1 MTIRQKTLQLFY
13 PVFNSLT
20 SLLGKNNKKLQSKT
34 MAPVSFYDLKLTLNN
49 GKLFHFSELKNR
61 KVMIVNTA
69 SDCGFTNQYEGLQA
83 LHEKYKESLQ
93 IIGFPA
99 NDFGEQEKGAD
110 ETIEQFCKI
119 NYGVTFPLAQKSTV
133 IKNENQHEVY
143 QWLTDENKNGWNY
156 VAPSWNFCKYL
167 IDEEGHLTHFFE
179 AAIEPMGKEIT
190 TAIEVPPKIHS
201 S

>member
-1 MTIRQKTLQLFY
+1 MTTRQKALQLFY

-20 SLLGKNNKKLQSKT
+20 SLLGKNTKKLQSKT

-49 GKLFHFSELKNR
+49 GKLFHFSELKNK

-83 LHEKYKESLQ
+83 LHEKYKDSLQ

-110 ETIEQFCKI
+110 ESIEQFCKI